1 MSSQNVVLGG
11 SHRGR
16 GIIGGRRSPLEWV
29 GLGLFV
35 ALGASVLLGSSAN
48 LWLAPVAVL
57 VALIGVGLFTPFEFF
72 LDGRSLGAS
81 AGLVAIH
88 RWRRMK
94 GRTQFVPAYAQPEQP
109 AAETSGKNKR
119 VKAPVDVPEA
129 LGSITPLNLEFE
141 GGSTIC
147 VLRHNRPGGRFL
159 TATFEM
165 RGGTG
170 SVSDLESQWRPHQ
183 CWSRFVTSMA
193 SHGSLVTSLQQVARV
208 VPFDT
213 RDHTEWILSRRP
225 RRGWSIL
232 DESYRQLLD
241 NIPQIAEQHRTW
253 LVVTM
258 PITPAW
264 ASRAKDYGRGD
275 QADLLLAVEQLRT
288 VERRAQAEGIQ
299 LRALSETQLAG
310 VIRAL
315 QDPDQPLDQPIP
327 AGMSQAFLPWD
338 DGAPKHLIVQGSVR
352 DWYTRTAYVR
362 GTGLSGQELPPDF
375 LRPVITA
382 VQGSVPRTI
391 TTSINLVPAPRARR
405 TAKSHAARDR
415 ASMRSEAERTVSDG
429 SAETQAA
436 GSYQRMQDLTPGSGI
451 NGANWSMAI
460 SYAASSPEELASAND
475 LIGSATD
482 ASFITRLTY
491 ADRDHQT
498 GLTTCLP
505 VGLGIRAEKGRL

>member
-1 MSSQNVVLGG
+1 MSSQSIVLGG

-16 GIIGGRRSPLEWV
+16 GIIGGRRTPLEWT
-29 GLGLFV
+29 GLALFV
-35 ALGASVLLGSSAN
+35 AFGAVILLGSSAN
-48 LWLAPVAVL
+48 LWMAPVAVL
-57 VALIGVGLFTPFEFF
+57 VALTGVGLFTPFEFF
-72 LDGRSLGAS
+72 FDGRSLGAS
-81 AGLVAIH
+81 AGMIAVH

-94 GRTQFVPAYAQPEQP
+94 GRTEFIPAYVLPDTAEQ
-109 AAETSGKNKR
+109 ADQKKR
-119 VKAPVDVPEA
+119 LPVLVDVPEA
-129 LGSITPLNLEFE
+129 IGSITPLTLEFE

-147 VLRHNRPGGRFL
+147 VLRHNRPKSRFL

-183 CWSRFVTSMA
+183 GWSRFVTSMA
-193 SHGSLVTSLQQVARV
+193 AHGSLVTSLQQVARV

-213 RDHTEWILSRRP
+213 RDHTEWILSKRP
-225 RRGWSIL
+225 QREWSLL

-241 NIPQIAEQHRTW
+241 QIPQVAEQHRTW

-258 PITPAW
+258 PLTAAW
-264 ASRAKDYGRGD
+264 AARAKEHGRGD
-275 QADLLLAVEQLRT
+275 QADLLLAIEQLRT

-299 LRALSETQLAG
+299 LRALSEPQLAG
-310 VIRAL
+310 VLRAL

-327 AGMSQAFLPWD
+327 AGLSEAFLPWD
-338 DGAPKHLIVQGSVR
+338 DSTPKHVTVQGSVR
-352 DWYTRTAYVR
+352 QWFTRTAYVR

-375 LRPVITA
+375 LRPVLTA
-382 VQGSVPRTI
+382 VEGSVPRTI

-429 SAETQAA
+429 AAETQAA
-436 GSYQRMQDLTPGSGI
+436 GSHQRMQDLTPGSGI

-460 SYAASSPEELASAND
+460 SYSAATPGELAAAND
-475 LIGSATD
+475 LVGSATN
-482 ASFITRLTY
+482 ASFITRLAY

-498 GLTTCLP
+498 GLVTCLP
-505 VGLGIRAEKGRL
+505 LGLGIRAEKGRL